1 MEYSRFRQLYN
12 NLILRSPENNLGNED
27 IFKIKWLRD
36 KIISNSRALYEPER
50 ELSLD
55 ECMIPF
61 SGRHKWKVFMK
72 AKPVKYGFKA
82 YVVSEASTGYILN
95 WHIHTGNPLADIPE
109 LTTFKIVKKLTHP
122 FDQRG
127 FHIYMDRYHR
137 FYTGLRI
144 YRYLVIKGFGV
155 CGTVMQNRLELS
167 SEIKDHLN
175 TYKYYEYDFYQLGTD
190 FLLTAWKD
198 KNLVLVLSTIHSTT
212 TINYERFVKCRDENN
227 NPITKSEEVD
237 KPLPIKEYGK
247 FMGGVDRFDKML
259 YHYHFYH
266 KNCRWYIRIFTHFL
280 EIAILNSYVIYSR
293 QCKKNRSSPISR
305 NEFHYKIAKD
315 LLKEWRLIKNI
326 TDTPKKLRG
335 NNNKIFYSPEELLKN
350 KSNAECE
357 FKSLDSKVNCSI
369 CMLEE
374 KRAQC
379 TKICVTHNSAL
390 HYKCF
395 EKHKK
400 IRQRLQ
406 NYKK

>member
-1 MEYSRFRQLYN
+1 
-12 NLILRSPENNLGNED
+12 
-27 IFKIKWLRD
+27 
-36 KIISNSRALYEPER
+36 
-50 ELSLD
+50 
-55 ECMIPF
+55 
-61 SGRHKWKVFMK
+61 
-72 AKPVKYGFKA
+72 
-82 YVVSEASTGYILN
+82 
-95 WHIHTGNPLADIPE
+95 
-109 LTTFKIVKKLTHP
+109 
-122 FDQRG
+122 
-127 FHIYMDRYHR
+127 
-137 FYTGLRI
+137 
-144 YRYLVIKGFGV
+144 
-155 CGTVMQNRLELS
+155 
-167 SEIKDHLN
+167 
-175 TYKYYEYDFYQLGTD
+175 
-190 FLLTAWKD
+190 
-198 KNLVLVLSTIHSTT
+198 
-212 TINYERFVKCRDENN
+212 
-227 NPITKSEEVD
+227 
-237 KPLPIKEYGK
+237 
-247 FMGGVDRFDKML
+247 ML

-293 QCKKNRSSPISR
+293 QCKKNRISPISR

-379 TKICVTHNSAL
+379 TKIRVTHNSAL
-390 HYKCF
+390 HCKCF

-400 IRQRLQ
+400 VHQRLQ